1 MVQLQ
6 QVFKKKKAQY
16 SIVLD
21 LFNGSFPQDFK
32 DSKLD

>member
-1 MVQLQ
+1 MNGASTTD
-6 QVFKKKKAQY
+6 FKKAQY

-21 LFNGSFPQDFK
+21 LFNGSIPQDFK